1 MAVLKWSLYIAIAI
15 AGTVA
20 SREIHETWTPH
31 KIRNHVWTT
40 RGDSAKHWREFWMDI
55 GMTDYKQQQEKTK

>member
-1 MAVLKWSLYIAIAI
+1 MTAAKWAVYLLLAIL
-15 AGTVA
+15 GTVA

-40 RGDSAKHWREFWMDI
+40 RGDSAKHWREFWADLKRLD
-55 GMTDYKQQQEKTK
+55 GQRYGR

>member
-40 RGDSAKHWREFWMDI
+40 RGDSAKHWREFWADLKRLD
-55 GMTDYKQQQEKTK
+55 GQSDGR